1 MLTSLKSP
9 RYHKNKPF
17 PFQFQSSLN
26 LYTQMAFRA
35 LKKSFLLHKANCEVK
50 LKCHTL
56 NELFLISI
64 VKFLQSAFHDQLLP
78 QSRLVKTTQKHN
90 GWISFWRK
98 NCVQSCMKYVWIV
111 LHWRG
116 KDRWNVTKKNFF
128 FRYVVFIFSHII
140 SDVLSHGYLQK
151 LKFGVRENSRT
162 ANDDLTQAI
171 ISIFNDSKN
180 SWFTFHL

>member
-1 MLTSLKSP
+1 MLLTSLKSP

-17 PFQFQSSLN
+17 PFQSQSSLN

-78 QSRLVKTTQKHN
+78 QSRLVKTTQEHN

-98 NCVQSCMKYVWIV
+98 NFVQSCMKYVWIV

-116 KDRWNVTKKNFF
+116 KDKWNITKKKTFF
-128 FRYVVFIFSHII
+128 SVMLH
-140 SDVLSHGYLQK
+140 LSFPTLFLMSY
-151 LKFGVRENSRT
+151 RT
-162 ANDDLTQAI
+162 ATYK
-171 ISIFNDSKN
+171 S
-180 SWFTFHL
+180 

>member
-1 MLTSLKSP
+1 
-9 RYHKNKPF
+9 
-17 PFQFQSSLN
+17 
-26 LYTQMAFRA
+26 
-35 LKKSFLLHKANCEVK
+35 
-50 LKCHTL
+50 
-56 NELFLISI
+56 
-64 VKFLQSAFHDQLLP
+64 
-78 QSRLVKTTQKHN
+78 
-90 GWISFWRK
+90 
-98 NCVQSCMKYVWIV
+98 MKYVWIV

>member
-9 RYHKNKPF
+9 RYHKNKPL
-17 PFQFQSSLN
+17 PCQFQSSLN

-35 LKKSFLLHKANCEVK
+35 LKKSFLLYKANCEVK

-78 QSRLVKTTQKHN
+78 QSRLVKTTQEHN

-98 NCVQSCMKYVWIV
+98 NFVQSCMKYVWIV
-111 LHWRG
+111 LHWRR
-116 KDRWNVTKKNFF
+116 KDRWNITKKKTFF
-128 FRYVVFIFSHII
+128 PLCCI
-140 SDVLSHGYLQK
+140 YLFPHYFWCPIARLLTK
-151 LKFGVRENSRT
+151 VRIWSPWK
-162 ANDDLTQAI
+162 Q
-171 ISIFNDSKN
+171 SKGK
-180 SWFTFHL
+180 WWPDAGDY

>member
-9 RYHKNKPF
+9 RYHKNKSF

-35 LKKSFLLHKANCEVK
+35 LKKSFLLYKANCEVK

-78 QSRLVKTTQKHN
+78 QSRLVKTTQEHN

-98 NCVQSCMKYVWIV
+98 NFVQSCMKYIWIV

-116 KDRWNVTKKNFF
+116 KGRWNITKKNLFF
-128 FRYVVFIFSHII
+128 PLCCI
-140 SDVLSHGYLQK
+140 YLFPHYFWCPIARLLTK
-151 LKFGVRENSRT
+151 VRIWSPWK
-162 ANDDLTQAI
+162 Q
-171 ISIFNDSKN
+171 SKGK
-180 SWFTFHL
+180 WWPDAGDY

>member
-9 RYHKNKPF
+9 RYHKNKSF

-35 LKKSFLLHKANCEVK
+35 LKKSFLLYKANCEVK

-78 QSRLVKTTQKHN
+78 QSRLVKTTQEHN

-98 NCVQSCMKYVWIV
+98 NFVQSCMKYVWIV

-116 KDRWNVTKKNFF
+116 KDRRNITKKKTFF
-128 FRYVVFIFSHII
+128 PLCCI
-140 SDVLSHGYLQK
+140 YLFPHYFWCPIAR
-151 LKFGVRENSRT
+151 LLTKFKIWSSWK
-162 ANDDLTQAI
+162 Q
-171 ISIFNDSKN
+171 SKGK
-180 SWFTFHL
+180 WWPDAGDY